1 MLDLIGA
8 IVLTAGAASTI
19 ATLTFAVAAAP
30 RARLRVA
37 AGLGAWFLLV
47 VVLGATYALHY
58 ERGYGTPALGAAV
71 IVPVIGLALV
81 FLTVPRLREVLDRI
95 PLPALIGVNVLRVI
109 GVVFVLLYAAG
120 RLPAPFAPTAGW
132 GDIIVGLTAVP
143 VAWAARKG
151 ENRGL
156 VLAWNTLG
164 LADLVIAVVL
174 GVVSSPGPL
183 QVFMGEPNGSIMST
197 LPWVL
202 IPCFLVPLLILT
214 HLAVFY
220 RLVWKH
226 DQTHHEAP
234 AMA

>member
-8 IVLTAGAASTI
+8 IALTTSTAI
-19 ATLTFAVAAAP
+19 ALATLTLALAATSKG
-30 RARLRVA
+30 RLLVV
-37 AGLGAWFLLV
+37 AGLSAWFLV
-47 VVLGATYALHY
+47 VVTLGATYALHY
-58 ERGYGTPALGAAV
+58 ERGYGAPALGAAV
-71 IVPVIGLALV
+71 LLPVIGLALA
-81 FLTVPRLREVLDRI
+81 FLTAPRLKEALDRV
-95 PLPALIGVNVLRVI
+95 PLPVLIGVNVLRVL
-109 GVVFVLLYAAG
+109 GVSFVLLYAAG

-164 LADLVIAVVL
+164 MADLITAIGL
-174 GVVSSPGPL
+174 GVTSSPGPL
-183 QVFMGEPNGSIMST
+183 QVFSGEPDSSIMAI

-202 IPCFLVPLLILT
+202 VPCFLVPLFMLT

-220 RLVWKH
+220 RLAWKP
-226 DQTHHEAP
+226 DRTRHEVP

>member
-8 IVLTAGAASTI
+8 IALTVGAAITI

-30 RARLRVA
+30 WTRLEVA
-37 AGLGAWFLLV
+37 AGLSAWFGLV
-47 VVLGATYALHY
+47 AVLGATYALHY
-58 ERGYGTPALGAAV
+58 ERGYGTLVLGTAV
-71 IVPVIGLALV
+71 FLPVIGLALA
-81 FLTVPRLREVLDRI
+81 FLTLPRLREVLDRI
-95 PLPALIGVNVLRVI
+95 PLPALIGVNVLRVL

-120 RLPAPFAPTAGW
+120 RLPAPFAPAAGW
-132 GDIIVGLTAVP
+132 GDIFVGLTALP

-151 ENRGL
+151 EHGGL

-164 LADLVIAVVL
+164 LADLVNAIIL

-183 QVFMGEPNGSIMST
+183 QVFMGEPNASIMSL

-220 RLVWKH
+220 RLMQRSDRPH
-226 DQTHHEAP
+226 NEAR

>member
-8 IVLTAGAASTI
+8 IALTVGAAITI

-30 RARLRVA
+30 WTRLEVA
-37 AGLGAWFLLV
+37 AGLSAWFGLV
-47 VVLGATYALHY
+47 AVLGATYALHY
-58 ERGYGTPALGAAV
+58 ERGYGTLALGTAV
-71 IVPVIGLALV
+71 FLPVIGLALA
-81 FLTVPRLREVLDRI
+81 FLTLPRLREVLDRI
-95 PLPALIGVNVLRVI
+95 PLPALIGVNVLRVL

-120 RLPAPFAPTAGW
+120 RLPAPFAPAAGW
-132 GDIIVGLTAVP
+132 GDIFVGLTALP

-151 ENRGL
+151 EHRGL

-164 LADLVIAVVL
+164 LADLVNAIVL

-183 QVFMGEPNGSIMST
+183 QVFMGEPNAAIMST

-220 RLVWKH
+220 RLMWRS
-226 DQTHHEAP
+226 DQPHHRAP